1 MTKQKKKKR
10 KWKNKK
16 ATFRPKTINLD
27 TINLHRPFGIAAV
40 MHERD
45 RQLEDLIRNPEKY
58 RKGKRR
64 GIK

>member
-1 MTKQKKKKR
+1 
-10 KWKNKK
+10 
-16 ATFRPKTINLD
+16 
-27 TINLHRPFGIAAV
+27 